1 MLLPIIPC
9 TLLLLF
15 PGSIPIASLAVVVLG
30 LSLGVEL
37 DAVAYLV
44 GRHFGMRN
52 YGTLFG
58 TIAGLLALATGLGPV
73 LLNLVYDAAGGY
85 TLVLLTY
92 IPLSLLSATMF
103 ASLGRYP
110 VFPPIPEILASDAV
124 ERPIASS

>member
-1 MLLPIIPC
+1 
-9 TLLLLF
+9 
-15 PGSIPIASLAVVVLG
+15 
-30 LSLGVEL
+30 VEL

-73 LLNLVYDAAGGY
+73 LLNLVYDATGGY
-85 TLVLLTY
+85 KLVLLAY
-92 IPLSLLSATMF
+92 IPLSLLSAAMF

-110 VFPPIPEILASDAV
+110 VFAPIEDASTA
-124 ERPIASS
+124 P